1 MSLRVVALDDH
12 PIVVEGIFSLVSRS
26 SPDILL
32 VASATSWRDLSEALS
47 GHDEAPDLALVDL
60 HLGSDGESLEAI
72 TSLTEAGVP
81 VVILTSELRPVPIQR
96 AISAGAVGLA
106 LKSDPVDRIIA
117 TIRAVGSKGLA
128 VSSDLAFVLL
138 SDQTLAAQLAPREVE
153 VLALLADGVPRKLVG
168 PSMDPPVSAST
179 VNTYINR
186 ACSRYRELG
195 RQVWSPRD
203 VVRAAI
209 ADGHIEG

>member
-1 MSLRVVALDDH
+1 MVALDDH

>member
-1 MSLRVVALDDH
+1 VVALDDH

>member
-1 MSLRVVALDDH
+1 MVALDDH

-106 LKSDPVDRIIA
+106 LKRDPVDSIIA